1 MRRLFSLAVAILA
14 ARLLFAAETVHARFG
29 ADAFNRAVSVA
40 TSGNAVFSPY
50 SFEINSVALS
60 DAFDPIVKA
69 HFAETIG
76 VLSDLEEIYGSIFA
90 RMKSAATNRFSVVT
104 ARAFCLPETKMAN
117 VPYRCDIQRVYSME
131 VCPGIPATGAERW
144 LRAAVDGDM
153 EDFSIPLGTVTRDTY
168 ALYDLVSVRFSWKNP
183 FPKANTRKL
192 SFVHEDGTRSEVEA
206 MCDLRNVDVWRNRRF
221 SLMRLPLA
229 DQAWFY
235 AMLPAEGVSVGDIRG
250 ELSSQTIDNLL
261 SVMKSV
267 TITGVSHDPVAV
279 AVPKMDVT
287 TELDLSGVYQYFKLP
302 LKGFARMDSA
312 MRPSAVRQRV
322 RLRVDEQGLDPA
334 PLDIKPESE
343 VVRAVENTQR
353 FILNRPFLFFV
364 YHEPTGM
371 IPVAGQFTG
380 M

>member
-1 MRRLFSLAVAILA
+1 
-14 ARLLFAAETVHARFG
+14 
-29 ADAFNRAVSVA
+29 
-40 TSGNAVFSPY
+40 
-50 SFEINSVALS
+50 
-60 DAFDPIVKA
+60 
-69 HFAETIG
+69 
-76 VLSDLEEIYGSIFA
+76 
-90 RMKSAATNRFSVVT
+90 
-104 ARAFCLPETKMAN
+104 
-117 VPYRCDIQRVYSME
+117 
-131 VCPGIPATGAERW
+131 
-144 LRAAVDGDM
+144 
-153 EDFSIPLGTVTRDTY
+153 
-168 ALYDLVSVRFSWKNP
+168 
-183 FPKANTRKL
+183 
-192 SFVHEDGTRSEVEA
+192 
-206 MCDLRNVDVWRNRRF
+206 
-221 SLMRLPLA
+221 MRLPLA

-334 PLDIKPESE
+334 PLDVKPESE